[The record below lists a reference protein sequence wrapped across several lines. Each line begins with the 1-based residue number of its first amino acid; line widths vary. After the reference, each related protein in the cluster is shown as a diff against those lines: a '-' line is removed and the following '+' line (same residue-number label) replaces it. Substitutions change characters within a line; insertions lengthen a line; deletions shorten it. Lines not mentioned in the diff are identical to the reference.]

1 MKALGGLVRS
11 SWRGSGHQKREGKT
25 GNMGRRRAGWIG
37 GLAACGRGDTTR
49 AGDRSDSEFLTV
61 DVFDS
66 QANYQGIQSGWF
78 ASAVRERFNMELNLI
93 SPNTAGGGD
102 TLCQTRS
109 ANGNLG
115 DLILIRADRNDL
127 SDMVQAGLVLDLAPY
142 LSGEEN
148 LTRYQSA
155 IERCSDLA
163 GQEGLW
169 AVPSEIS
176 LLPADEPSESTE
188 PTNGADLR
196 FDLYEEIGAPKI
208 ATLEDLLPVLE
219 KMQEAA
225 GTSDPGEKV
234 YAISLFRERDDTILQ
249 NAGAASLRCRRG
261 GRAPDARRD
270 LPAGRRRGHRDERS
284 RRELHAHAWPG
295 HRQHREPVPP
305 PAGSARRGAVRLC
318 GPAGE
323 PRGPHRGGKPVN
335 RNRAS
340 GCAGGSFAAR
350 KNLRQGMKKPAPS
363 GTGFQGGIIYEK
375 E

>member
-1 MKALGGLVRS
+1 MKALGGFVRGN
-11 SWRGSGHQKREGKT
+11 WRGSGHQKREGKT

-37 GLAACGRGDTTR
+37 GLAACGRGDTTQ

-61 DVFDS
+61 DVFAS

-93 SPNTAGGGD
+93 SPNTAGGG
-102 TLCQTRS
+102 
-109 ANGNLG
+109 
-115 DLILIRADRNDL
+115 NDL
-127 SDMVQAGLVLDLAPY
+127 SDMVQAGLVLDLVPY

-155 IERCSDLA
+155 IESCSDLA

-225 GTSDPGEKV
+225 GTSDSGEKV
-234 YAISLFRERDDTILQ
+234 YAISLFRDWDDTIMQ

-284 RRELHAHAWPG
+284 RRELHAHARPG

-305 PAGSARRGAVRLC
+305 PAGPARRGAVRLC

-323 PRGPHRGGKPVN
+323 PRGPHRGGKSVN

-350 KNLRQGMKKPAPS
+350 KNLRLGMKKPAPS